1 MSDLDV
7 VLRGTLARFHRNA
20 CCPEA
25 AGAEL
30 DSFVKQIKALFGAE
44 IDRLATAKRR
54 ALALADERAKEANQM
69 QSELG
74 KVLTL
79 VRRDDCA

>member
-1 MSDLDV
+1 MFHDIDAGPKRQAMSDLDV

-30 DSFVKQIKALFGAE
+30 DSFVKQIKALFGAR
-44 IDRLATAKRR
+44 DRSPSNRQAQGPST
-54 ALALADERAKEANQM
+54 
-69 QSELG
+69 
-74 KVLTL
+74 
-79 VRRDDCA
+79 C